1 MTVEDRRSPKDRE
14 PKFAYGWE
22 AELSELSY
30 PHDGV
35 LKFNGRLRRYRAG
48 RLRAPIEAEL
58 SSNDEHDA
66 GSTQLISQSGMLQGQ
81 RVAVQGYFTSATDT
95 RALWESETAASDA
108 NEQRLGPNVDYWAKC
123 ITIYPDAASSRFN
136 RRSVIVT
143 GQVVV
148 IEKDDARSLWT
159 CNAVALEH
167 AIIQVD

>member
-1 MTVEDRRSPKDRE
+1 MTV
-14 PKFAYGWE
+14 F
-22 AELSELSY
+22 
-30 PHDGV
+30 
-35 LKFNGRLRRYRAG
+35 
-48 RLRAPIEAEL
+48 
-58 SSNDEHDA
+58 SNLTLVYAVIGLAACAHPSKPNLA
-66 GSTQLISQSGMLQGQ
+66 QTTSMTPVQLISQSGMLQGQ

-167 AIIQVD
+167 AFIQVD